1 MDSELKHDIPETER
15 KLRVAIIHYWLVN
28 IRGGEH
34 VLREICRMFP
44 DADIYTHVY
53 SGKNVGAHFEGHRIK
68 TTFIANLPFA
78 ERLYQNYIGFMPR
91 ALEELDLSGYD
102 LVISSESGPAKGVIV
117 PPDTPHICYCHSPMR
132 YVWDHYPTYRS
143 RLKGPARY
151 IFSKVVHRLRQWDVT
166 SATRVDRF
174 VCNSSFTAK
183 RVRKYYRRDADVVH
197 PPVDLETYTPA
208 ERCNGAYLFV
218 GQLVR
223 YKRADLAV
231 RAFRNTSQKLIVVGD
246 GSERK
251 DLEKMASPNISFLGR
266 VSKDR
271 LAKLY
276 AECKALI
283 FPGEEDFGIVPLEAM
298 ASGRPVIAYGQ
309 GGVQDS
315 IIDGKTGVL
324 FQEQTEQSLLDAIA
338 AFEET
343 EMTFSKHELVAHAR
357 KFSPARFRD
366 QFATIVS
373 DVMAAN
379 SVQRRDRLVSLE
391 SDPNTPK
398 RSKDGREV
406 ASQLTSLCRP
416 VPLQPSLS

>member
-1 MDSELKHDIPETER
+1 MNSGINHGIAGTER

-34 VLREICRMFP
+34 VLREICHLFP
-44 DADIYTHVY
+44 GADIYTHVY
-53 SGKNVGAHFEGHRIK
+53 SEKDVGTHFEGHKIR
-68 TTFIANLPFA
+68 TTFVAKLPFA

-132 YVWDHYPTYRS
+132 YVWDHYPIYRG
-143 RLKGPARY
+143 RLKGPTRY

-166 SATRVDRF
+166 SAARVDRF

-183 RVRKYYRRDADVVH
+183 RVRKYYRRDADIVH
-197 PPVDLETYTPA
+197 PPVDLQSYSPSEQ
-208 ERCNGAYLFV
+208 CNDAYLFV

-231 RAFRNTSQKLIVVGD
+231 RAFRNTSRKLIVVGD

-251 DLEKMASPNISFLGR
+251 ELEKMASPNISFLGR
-266 VSKDR
+266 VSNAQ

-298 ASGRPVIAYGQ
+298 ASGRPVIAFGQ
-309 GGVQDS
+309 GGVKDS
-315 IIDGKTGVL
+315 VIDGQTGVL
-324 FQEQTEQSLLDAIA
+324 FNEQTEQSLLDAIS
-338 AFEET
+338 AFEKN
-343 EMTFSKHELVAHAR
+343 EMAFGKDELIAHAA
-357 KFSPARFRD
+357 KFSPKHFRD
-366 QFATIVS
+366 QFSSIVNH
-373 DVMAAN
+373 VMATN
-379 SVQRRDRLVSLE
+379 RIQTRDRFLGLE
-391 SDPNTPK
+391 NRPK
-398 RSKDGREV
+398 AKDRSKNELSAPGRL
-406 ASQLTSLCRP
+406 SSLHLATPTQR
-416 VPLQPSLS
+416 SFA